1 MFVCSS
7 MDGLALNLGKIT
19 DNIPLIKELISFTAI
34 YLLWKY
40 QKTHYSEVS

>member
-1 MFVCSS
+1 
-7 MDGLALNLGKIT
+7 MDGIALHLVKIT
-19 DNIPLIKELISFTAI
+19 DNIPLIKELIFLTAI